1 MADLEVKQV
10 NTLPKNSVVLSDYL
24 LAIGT
29 TEEYQA
35 KMQDIIVAG
44 LNNYKAKLIT
54 GYPTNV
60 SVVEA
65 LNYVYNLQRDTSTA
79 TGLANVQALL
89 GTTRPASPLTSTTVS
104 QAVNEIQS
112 NLTSHI
118 NSYNDAVSAIWAK
131 LGSGTLDIG
140 TSAISA
146 INQLNTLYSNHTE
159 QQNRDIADINS
170 TLSSHAGSIGSLSD
184 KVGNTTLT
192 TTDKTV
198 SGAINELKSSV
209 DSAWTKIGTS
219 NLTTTATNISAAI
232 NELKSAIDNINTD
245 IGNIDIETDTTL
257 SVQGKPAD
265 AAAVGRKFNEFA
277 TSVAN
282 AEGVVTRMGELETQ
296 FSDLESAVD
305 NYGNGLIID
314 VDDGKLY
321 LTHNGTAVGDGVE
334 VSTSGGGG
342 GLSFDSG
349 YVASG
354 NADDGEDPE
363 ASYLHLTMNGEDIS
377 GFTPFIIP
385 AGGGGGSAASA
396 TLLVFRKVTSYKT
409 SVLKTSGTAPIS
421 FNITAKDSATGDP
434 VEGSVTLQIKNQVSG
449 LLYTTL
455 VLDQGDNT
463 VDVFNYLNDGSN
475 KLQFVF
481 SFEGDS
487 GTVTLTKSYEIII
500 ETFSLSWN
508 IENETM
514 ATSSDLTIYLS
525 QSGSGSKTLYITV
538 DGRQYASRNV
548 TVSNSTESFNVS
560 LSVGVHTIKAYGT
573 MVTNGLILN
582 SQELSVVVAKTSSTN
597 RAILLA
603 VNFEED
609 EVSQYTTLHI
619 PYTVVNPA
627 SSTTLVQ
634 FLVNNDLI
642 EEQTATQAQGSFDY
656 RVSQT
661 GTVTISL
668 IADTA
673 EWEKT
678 IEVSAL
684 SSEVQEVSAGLV
696 FKLDPNEITNLD
708 DFYNNGV
715 TLSTNSDFDYT
726 NGGIQLD
733 EEGYRCIKVMK
744 GDRLT
749 VDYNLF
755 GSSVNANGM
764 NFKIIYKVVNP
775 SNINAKA
782 ISCYSG
788 GTNADPYNNGVGLVI
803 SANNARLDTRE
814 LKGASGF
821 GQDMCEN
828 YKVELEYNI
837 YHTTNSMTPGVPSNM
852 ILMLEKGSVAYGN
865 VFNGSVLQTP
875 SVPITIG
882 SDDCDVYL
890 YLIRVY
896 NRELNK
902 SEIQQNFV
910 FDGGDALEINRRL
923 NRNQI
928 YDGNGNID
936 PQAVARQN
944 PDLRVLVWSSDGC
957 STAKIGKGDDKY
969 GTLRQIFV
977 NGGAE
982 HNWIA
987 GSNEHPV
994 RMGCQ
999 GTSSLDYITA
1009 GANFDFDMKNTT
1021 FVYDDPSVTPTTK
1034 YAMTSNSIPVNYFN
1048 YKTNTASQEH
1058 TNNTCI
1064 AEWFN
1069 EFQPHIRQARANN
1082 PKVRDTVEGHP
1093 CVLFFH
1099 NTSNNT
1105 VYMDGGSQVKPVSPG
1120 ATVFYGLGDFNNSKK
1135 NDEVFG
1141 HNATDDQYCVEIK
1154 NNSAPPCRFILTS
1167 TDDGGL
1173 TSEVSIEGNEW
1184 DNYYEFRYIDDSI
1197 DEEEA
1202 RQNWRD
1208 FVYWVDSL
1216 DADRADGT
1224 SLPSE
1229 ERAKTYYSVAEKRNK
1244 KFTTK
1249 TRDYCISRWRAE
1261 FGDHAV
1267 LDSVFFHQLMTEALT
1282 MMDNRAKNT
1291 FWGWSAV
1298 DQKWHI
1304 NFDYDNDTAL
1314 GINNEG
1320 RFAFPYGK
1328 VETDAG
1334 VFNASDSVIFKMN
1347 LLAFGDDE
1355 SIPFGSNGHNGA
1367 MSNLFVRLENNDAFD
1382 LEELADRMDAK
1393 QAKIPEVLW
1402 MEDAWM
1408 KDVIPYTY
1416 GYDRYIKEMTTGRK
1430 RLQRRYWCKFQ
1441 KLFISSFHMG
1451 KYFTGSGNTVVMR
1464 SCMPQFGDDLDD
1476 NTRAAFETTVE
1487 AVPPKARFYLTP
1499 YHDMWA
1505 AVKGTA
1511 GVVSRKK
1518 ILAGQT
1524 DYIDFGNQN
1533 YSDQECSIYG
1543 GAYMLNFG
1551 DESNGG
1557 LAPLYISS
1565 FEVPPNNK
1573 ITNLCLGSKVPGYYN
1588 IASKTVSDISA
1599 FPGVAG
1605 LNNCKNLEN
1614 MNVGGFVTYSG
1625 SVDLTSLKHVREFYS
1640 ENSVLGS
1647 VDFADG
1653 GRLVRAN
1660 LNAVRGFTAKNLN
1673 YLEEFT
1679 LQSYDNLTDLK
1690 VDNTPFIDTLNIV
1703 KNSTGL
1709 QVVRL
1714 VGINWDTDKTV
1725 YDILM
1730 RLNGSDI
1737 GGVNDSGVVTNRRVI
1752 TGAVHFD
1759 KISTAKLN
1767 ELNAAYR
1774 NEITFSTDTT
1784 LATYTIRFVNYDN
1797 TLLYEENVDS
1807 GDDIIDPYP
1816 VYGGT
1821 KLIDVPTKPPQ
1832 GDVAYVF
1839 SGWNP
1844 TLGKA
1849 SRSMTVV
1856 AQYAETERYCTVVF
1870 NDADGNALE
1879 TYTVAAGGSTYYRGS
1894 DLYKDGFI
1902 WIGWDQDTSRVVSD
1916 MVVNPAFIVPQL
1928 PSSIKDLSNT
1938 VDYPYAYSDD
1948 ETDKMAYT
1956 KAEIYSIFYYDRA
1969 EQYGFRD
1976 GVKMKMVTT
1985 SSVRA
1990 GVITDTTIV
1999 WEYIGK
2005 GRYQYA
2011 DGSEGA
2017 SHGELIT
2024 IGILNQTRRMNSLS
2038 SNTGGWDR
2046 CELRS
2051 WCNNSFY
2058 RSLDPFWRNLIKPAY
2073 TLASAG
2079 NLSPEILTSVDYVK
2093 IPSQAEVRMN
2103 TTDVPY
2109 KDEVWS
2115 GSPSKAYSIFTD
2127 NVSRQARL
2135 ANNTTATGDWWLR
2148 SPQSNSTSYYWYIR
2162 AGGDESTN
2170 NWTPQATSY
2179 HYIRL
2184 VVSL

>member
-35 KMQDIIVAG
+35 KIQDVIVAG
-44 LNNYKAKLIT
+44 LTNYKSKMIS
-54 GYPTNV
+54 GYNTSV
-60 SVVEA
+60 SVIEA

-89 GTTRPASPLTSTTVS
+89 GTEKPASPLESTTVS
-104 QAVNEIQS
+104 EAVNEVQS
-112 NLTSHI
+112 KLSSHI
-118 NSYNDAVSAIWAK
+118 NSYNNATSAIWAK
-131 LGSGTLDIG
+131 IGSAELGIG
-140 TSAISA
+140 TDIIGAV
-146 INQLNTLYSNHTE
+146 NQLNTLYTTHTE

-170 TLSSHAGSIGSLSD
+170 TISSHSGSIGSLND
-184 KVGNTTLT
+184 KVGNATLT

-198 SGAINELKSSV
+198 TGAINELKSSV
-209 DSAWTKIGTS
+209 DGAWNKVGTV
-219 NLTTTATNISAAI
+219 NLTTTAKNISAAI
-232 NELKSAIDNINTD
+232 NELKSAIDTVNTD

-257 SVQGKPAD
+257 SIQGKPAD
-265 AAAVGRKFNEFA
+265 AYAVGQKFNEIA
-277 TSVAN
+277 VAVAN
-282 AEGVVTRMGELETQ
+282 ADGVVSRMDQLERD
-296 FSDLESAVD
+296 FGDLESAVD
-305 NYGNGLIID
+305 NYGNGLVID
-314 VDDGKLY
+314 VDDGKLK
-321 LTHNGTAVGDGVE
+321 LTHNGTPVGDGVE
-334 VSTSGGGG
+334 ISTAGGSG

-349 YVASG
+349 YVTSG

-363 ASYLHLTMNGEDIS
+363 ASYLHLTMNGEDID

-396 TLLVFRKVTSYKT
+396 TLLVFRKITSYKT
-409 SVLKTSGTAPIS
+409 SVLETSGTAPIT
-421 FNITAKDSATGDP
+421 FNISAKDSSSGDP
-434 VEGSVTLQIKNQVSG
+434 VEGSVTLQVKNQVSG
-449 LLYTTL
+449 LLYTTM

-463 VDVFNYLNDGSN
+463 VDVFDYLNNGSN

-487 GTVTLTKSYEIII
+487 GTVTLTKTYEVII

-525 QSGSGSKTLYITV
+525 QAGSGTKTLYITV

-548 TVSNSTESFNVS
+548 TVSSSTESFNVS

-573 MVTNGLILN
+573 MVTNGLLLN

-603 VNFEED
+603 VNFDKD
-609 EVSQYTTLHI
+609 EVAQYTTLHI

-627 SSTTLVQ
+627 SATTLVQ
-634 FLVNNDLI
+634 FSVNNNLI

-661 GTVTISL
+661 GTVTLTIT
-668 IADTA
+668 ADTA

-733 EEGYRCIKVMK
+733 EDGYRCIKVMK

-788 GTNADPYNNGVGLVI
+788 GTTADPYNNGVGLVI

-875 SVPITIG
+875 SVPITVG

-936 PQAVARQN
+936 PDAVARQN
-944 PDLRVLVWSSDGC
+944 PDLRVLIWSSDGC
-957 STAKIGKGDDKY
+957 STAKIGKGDDKF
-969 GTLRQIFV
+969 GTLRQIYR

-987 GSNEHPV
+987 GTAEHPV

-1021 FVYDDPSVTPTTK
+1021 FVYDDPTITPTTK

-1069 EFQPHIRQARANN
+1069 EFEPHIRQARAQN
-1082 PKVRDTVEGHP
+1082 PKVRDTIEGHP

-1099 NTSNNT
+1099 NTSNST

-1120 ATVFYGLGDFNNSKK
+1120 ATAFYGLGDFNNSKK

-1154 NNSAPPCRFILTS
+1154 NNSALPCRFILTS
-1167 TDDGGL
+1167 TDETGL

-1184 DNYYEFRYIDDSI
+1184 DNYYEFRYIDDSV
-1197 DEEEA
+1197 DEEVA

-1208 FVYWVDSL
+1208 FVYWIDSL
-1216 DADRADGT
+1216 DADRADGS
-1224 SLPSE
+1224 SLSSE

-1244 KFTTK
+1244 KYTTK

-1261 FGDHAV
+1261 FGNHAV

-1334 VFNASDSVIFKMN
+1334 VFNASDSVVFKMN

-1367 MSNLFVRLENNDAFD
+1367 MSNLFVSLENKDAFD
-1382 LEELADRMDAK
+1382 LEELADRMDAE

-1402 MEDAWM
+1402 MEDVWA
-1408 KDVIPYTY
+1408 KDVTPYTY

-1476 NTRAAFETTVE
+1476 NTRNAFETSVE

-1625 SVDLTSLKHVREFYS
+1625 SVDLTALKHVKEFYS
-1640 ENSVLGS
+1640 ENSALGS

-1737 GGVNDSGVVTNRRVI
+1737 GGVDDSGVVTNKRVI
-1752 TGAVHFD
+1752 TGSVHFD
-1759 KISTAKLN
+1759 EISTAKLN

-1774 NEITFSTDTT
+1774 NEITFTTDKT
-1784 LATYTIRFVNYDN
+1784 LATYVVKFVNYDN
-1797 TLLYEENVDS
+1797 TLLYEENVDA
-1807 GDDIIDPYP
+1807 GDDAIDPYP
-1816 VYGGT
+1816 LNSGE
-1821 KLIDVPTKPPQ
+1821 KLISIPTKPS
-1832 GDVAYVF
+1832 DDNYAYVF
-1839 SGWNP
+1839 TGWSP
-1844 TLGKA
+1844 SITKVTK
-1849 SRSMTVV
+1849 SITTV
-1856 AQYAETERYCTVVF
+1856 AQFAPTTKYCTVNF
-1870 NDADGNALE
+1870 MDYRGNILE
-1879 TYTVAAGGSTYYRGS
+1879 SYTVSAGGAAYYSGA
-1894 DLYKDGFI
+1894 DLERSGMV
-1902 WIGWDQDTSRVVSD
+1902 WIGWDQDTSYVIND
-1916 MVVNPAFIVPQL
+1916 MDVNPVFITPQL
-1928 PSSIKDLSNT
+1928 PQTIKNLSDT
-1938 VDYPYAYSDD
+1938 QTYPYAYSDD
-1948 ETDKMAYT
+1948 PSDNMAYT
-1956 KAEIYSIFYYDRA
+1956 FEELYSIFALNAA
-1969 EQYGFRD
+1969 ERYGFAD
-1976 GVKMKMVTT
+1976 GVKIKMVPKNAQ
-1985 SSVRA
+1985 RR
-1990 GVITDTTIV
+1990 GVIRDPSIDFQYV
-1999 WEYIGK
+1999 GK
-2005 GRYQYA
+2005 GHYELS
-2011 DGSEGA
+2011 DGNA
-2017 SHGELIT
+2017 SHGDFYMV
-2024 IGILNQTRRMNSLS
+2024 GVLNATRRMSPLA
-2038 SNTGGWDR
+2038 SNQGGWNGSEMR
-2046 CELRS
+2046 TWLNTEL
-2051 WCNNSFY
+2051 FPA
-2058 RSLDPFWRNLIKPAY
+2058 LEPGWRNFIKLSN

-2079 NLSPEILTSVDYVK
+2079 YQSTNIITSEDYLRLLSA
-2093 IPSQAEVRMN
+2093 AELRSM
-2103 TTDVPY
+2103 TTTKPY
-2109 KDEVWS
+2109 SDEVWAS
-2115 GSPSKAYSIFTD
+2115 TPSVAFDIFTD
-2127 NVSRQARL
+2127 NASRQARL
-2135 ANNTTATGDWWLR
+2135 ANGTSSLCEYWLR
-2148 SPQSNSTSYYWYIR
+2148 SPLVTSTSGYVWCRQEGWVDASY
-2162 AGGDESTN
+2162 N
-2170 NWTPQATSY
+2170 NNANVY
-2179 HYIRL
+2179 RYVRFGFCA
-2184 VVSL
+2184 